1 MISNLPAAFGK
12 YRLEQF
18 LGGGMA
24 HVYRATDPVLN
35 RQVCVK
41 ILTVEGAADP
51 DTRSRFLAEAKTS
64 ASLVHDNVI
73 RIFDYGEEQGRP
85 FIVMELLSGSD
96 LRGLIQ
102 SGAAGD
108 FGKRLQYALQAAR
121 ALEYV
126 HAQGVVHR
134 DIKPDNL
141 HVDETG
147 RVRLMDFGVAK
158 TTNLNLTKTGFQVGT
173 PYYMAPEQVM
183 GEPPTPKVDLYAFG
197 VLLFEIF
204 TGRRAVEG
212 TTIER
217 LFYQILHEPLNLA
230 PLEAAG
236 VPQKYIDLIARLT
249 AKRPEERPA
258 NFSEVVAALS
268 DQPAV
273 SPPKPEPLA
282 SPAPAGVRG
291 RTVVIGLGAIA
302 LAVVGLF
309 IYLTL
314 TNKNKIQQAVTEMK
328 TNPPVIE
335 DPAGAMVLVRGGPF
349 LAGAEKRQET
359 LPDFYIDRTEVTA
372 AAYRAYCEKSGR
384 PKPAGLEEAAAD
396 LPVTGVTI
404 LEAKDF
410 CAAAG
415 KRLPTALE
423 WEKAGR
429 GPGGFKY
436 PWGDEDLPARAV
448 TDGKPMAPA
457 ASLAASTSP
466 FGAIGMAGNVWEWV
480 DQPVAPS
487 PQAVASF
494 ASLLSPP
501 PTAAEPW
508 YQAKGGSH
516 RRPLADSALWEFISL
531 PARFSAP
538 DIGFRCAR
546 NPAPV
551 K

>member
-24 HVYRATDPVLN
+24 LVYRATDPVLN

-41 ILTVEGAADP
+41 ILTPEGASDA

-85 FIVMELLSGSD
+85 FIVMELLAGSD
-96 LRGLIQ
+96 LRKLIE

-108 FGKRLQYALQAAR
+108 FQRRLHIAKQAAS

-126 HAQGVVHR
+126 HSQGVVHR
-134 DIKPDNL
+134 DVKPDNL
-141 HVDETG
+141 HIDDAG
-147 RVRLMDFGVAK
+147 RVRLMDFGIAK
-158 TTNLNLTKTGFQVGT
+158 TSDLNLTRTGFQVGT

-183 GEPPTPKVDLYAFG
+183 GEPPTSKVDLYAFG
-197 VLLFEIF
+197 LLLFEIF

-217 LFYQILHEPLNLA
+217 LFYQILHEPLNIA
-230 PLEAAG
+230 PLETAG
-236 VPQKYIDLIARLT
+236 VPRKYIDLILSLT

-258 NFSEVVAALS
+258 DFTEVVAALT
-268 DQPAV
+268 DAPAPP
-273 SPPKPEPLA
+273 SPP
-282 SPAPAGVRG
+282 PAPAPVPAAGLSG
-291 RTVVIGLGAIA
+291 RRIVLGLAMIA
-302 LAVVGLF
+302 AVVVGLF

-314 TNKNKIQQAVTEMK
+314 TNKNKIQQAVKQMK
-328 TNPPVIE
+328 TNPPVLE
-335 DPAGAMVLVRGGPF
+335 DPAGTMVLVRGGPF
-349 LAGAEKRQET
+349 LAGAEKRQEV
-359 LPDFYIDRTEVTA
+359 LPDYYIDRTEVTA
-372 AAYRAYCEKSGR
+372 AAFKAYCEKSGR
-384 PKPAGLEEAAAD
+384 PKPASLDSTPQD

-429 GPGGFKY
+429 GPQGFKY
-436 PWGDEDLPARAV
+436 PWGDQELPERAV
-448 TDGKPMAPA
+448 TGGR
-457 ASLAASTSP
+457 SLAAAQSLTASTSP
-466 FGAIGMAGNVWEWV
+466 FGAIGMAGNAWEWV

-487 PQAVASF
+487 AQAVASF
-494 ASLLSPP
+494 ASLINPP

-516 RRPLADSALWEFISL
+516 QRPLSDAALWEFISL

-551 K
+551 Q

>member
-1 MISNLPAAFGK
+1 MIPNLPVSFGK

-41 ILTVEGAADP
+41 ILTAEGSADS
-51 DTRSRFLAEAKTS
+51 DMRSRFLAEAKTS

-85 FIVMELLSGSD
+85 FIVMELLAGSD
-96 LRGLIQ
+96 LRKLIET
-102 SGAAGD
+102 GAAGD
-108 FGKRLQYALQAAR
+108 FASRLGFAVQAAR

-126 HAQGVVHR
+126 HSQGIVHR

-141 HVDETG
+141 HVDENG

-158 TTNLNLTKTGFQVGT
+158 TSNLNLTKTGFQVGT

-197 VLLFEIF
+197 ILLFEIF

-230 PLEAAG
+230 PLETAG
-236 VPQKYIDLIARLT
+236 VPRKYVDLIARLT
-249 AKRPEERPA
+249 AKKPEERPES
-258 NFSEVVAALS
+258 FTEVVAALE
-268 DQPAV
+268 D
-273 SPPKPEPLA
+273 A
-282 SPAPAGVRG
+282 SPAAAQPVAASKGMNGRFVVAGLAV
-291 RTVVIGLGAIA
+291 IA
-302 LAVVGLF
+302 LAVVAVF

-314 TNKNKIQQAVTEMK
+314 TNKNNIQQAVKQMK
-328 TNPPVIE
+328 TNPPVLE
-335 DPAGAMVLVRGGPF
+335 DAAGAMVLVQRGPF
-349 LAGAEKRQET
+349 LAGPDKRQET

-372 AAYRAYCEKSGR
+372 AAYKAYCERSGR
-384 PKPAGLEEAAAD
+384 PKPAGLNETAGE
-396 LPVTGVTI
+396 LPITGVTI

-415 KRLPTALE
+415 KRLPTAME

-429 GPGGFKY
+429 GPQGFKY
-436 PWGDEDLPARAV
+436 PWGDQDLPERAV
-448 TDGKPMAPA
+448 TDGKPIAPA
-457 ASLAASTSP
+457 ESLAASTSP
-466 FGAIGMAGNVWEWV
+466 FGAMGMAGNVWEWV

-487 PQAVASF
+487 AAAVASF
-494 ASLLSPP
+494 ASLLNPP
-501 PTAAEPW
+501 PTAQEPW

-516 RRPLADSALWEFISL
+516 RRPLADAALYEFISL

-538 DIGFRCAR
+538 DIGFRCAKT
-546 NPAPV
+546 PLPV
-551 K
+551 E